1 MKKGIP
7 ECSGIPSLSCYA
19 LFIRGTF
26 QILPQTNARLN
37 GSNRLDF
44 SPDISGD
51 IPLPDNNFS
60 AVDILP

>member
-7 ECSGIPSLSCYA
+7 EHSGIPSLFCYA
-19 LFIRGTF
+19 VFIRGTF
-26 QILPQTNARLN
+26 QILPQTDARLN

-51 IPLPDNNFS
+51 TLLPDSNFS